1 MLSVEGKT
9 VSHYR
14 VLEKLGGGGMGVVY
28 KAEDTKLH
36 RFVAL
41 KFLPESLAKDHQA
54 LERFQR
60 EAQAASALDHPNIC
74 TIHEIG
80 EYEGQP
86 FIVMQLL
93 EGQTL
98 RERIR
103 AKPLKTDA
111 LLELAIQI
119 ADALDAAHSKGIIH
133 RDVKPAN
140 IFVTQRGQAKILD
153 FGLAKLSPVP
163 GVSPPGEIAAT
174 ATGSIDPAH
183 LTSPGVAMGTV
194 AYMSP
199 EQARGEE
206 LDPRT
211 DLFSFG
217 AVLYEM
223 ATGHTPFPGN
233 TSAAIFG
240 AILHE
245 APTPPLRLNPQLPPK
260 LDEIINRAMEKD
272 RNLRYQ
278 HASDLRAEL
287 RRLKR
292 DTDSGRSAASGAV
305 APYRTASAAGLSQ
318 DAASGAAH
326 AASGA
331 VAAQT
336 SGSAAVVEA
345 AKRHKLGLVAGV
357 VVVLA
362 LVLAAG
368 YGIYSLFSGK
378 GAAPFDNF
386 TITQVTDNGKT
397 VAAAISPDGKYLL
410 SVVDDK
416 GKQSLWLRHVATN
429 SDTQVIP
436 PSDAFYQT
444 PAFSPD
450 ASYIYFRKAVN
461 KARNTF
467 NLLRAPVLGG
477 TPQVIGRDIDTGITF
492 SPDGKRI
499 AFMRYNDPEVGK
511 FQRLTANADGT
522 GEKVVAE
529 GPLTALTQSAA
540 WSPDGRQIASVLI
553 NVPDA
558 LSAIRL
564 EDAASAKVQTITR
577 FKSLGFGDLAWL
589 PDGSGLL
596 ATYTSKIGPIA
607 RNQLG
612 FVSEP
617 AGQFRAITKDTNN
630 YQTLTLSADGKTLA
644 TVQQKITRTLYLL
657 PAAGFAGSPPN
668 PGPAQSKDAFLFG
681 WASNGD
687 LYFDGG
693 GSVLRISSDGSNR
706 TSLLSDATAEI
717 IRPTGCRDGRYVLF
731 TWAGH
736 GGSTKVNVWRMDADG
751 SNPKQLTDGTLD
763 IAPECS
769 PDGKWAYYQEVVTNR
784 INRVP
789 IYGGTPQL
797 VPGTVLPATLI
808 AGARYD
814 ISRDGKMLAFLA
826 LKGEQGLVTQNIALV
841 TLDAGPEPP
850 VRMLDPGPRIA
861 AGPGF
866 TPDGKAV
873 VYPILENG
881 VGNLWLQPLDGSPG
895 HPITSFPSD
904 EIQTF
909 FFSPDG
915 KTLGV
920 MQNHTESDVVLLHDT
935 SGAAR

>member
-1 MLSVEGKT
+1 MTGKT

-28 KAEDTKLH
+28 KAEDTRLH

-41 KFLPESLAKDHQA
+41 KFLPEGLLKDRQS

-74 TIHEIG
+74 TIYDIG
-80 EYEGQP
+80 EHEGQP
-86 FIVMQLL
+86 FIAMQLL

-98 RERIR
+98 RHLIEGR
-103 AKPLKTDA
+103 PLKTEV
-111 LLELAIQI
+111 LLDLAIEV
-119 ADALDAAHSKGIIH
+119 ADALDAAHQKGIIH

-153 FGLAKLSPVP
+153 FGLAKLSPVA

-206 LDPRT
+206 LDART

-223 ATGHTPFPGN
+223 ATGHAPFPGN

-260 LDEIINRAMEKD
+260 LDEIISRALEKD

-287 RRLKR
+287 QRLKR
-292 DTDSGRSAASGAV
+292 DTDSGRLTASG
-305 APYRTASAAGLSQ
+305 TASPSGTAAAPGLSQ
-318 DAASGAAH
+318 DAASR
-326 AASGA
+326 AAS
-331 VAAQT
+331 VA
-336 SGSAAVVEA
+336 SGGVPAHVSGGSVVVEA
-345 AKRHKLGLVAGV
+345 AKQHKFGLVAGI

-362 LVLAAG
+362 LILAAG
-368 YGIYSLFSGK
+368 YGVYSLLNRR

-386 TITQVTDNGKT
+386 TITQVTNNGKT

-436 PSDAFYQT
+436 PSDAFYQS

-450 ASYIYFRKAVN
+450 ASYIYFRKAGN

-499 AFMRYNDPEVGK
+499 AFMRFNDPEVGK
-511 FQRLTANADGT
+511 FRRLIANADGS
-522 GEKVVAE
+522 GENVIAG
-529 GPLTALTQSAA
+529 GPFTEFPQSVA
-540 WSPDGRQIASVLI
+540 WSPDGKQIAAVLG

-564 EDAASAKVQTITR
+564 EDAASAKAQTVAR

-596 ATYTSKIGPIA
+596 ATYTSKIGPVA

-617 AGQFRAITKDTNN
+617 AGQFRTITKDTNN

-657 PAAGFAGSPPN
+657 TAAGFAGSPPN
-668 PGPAQSKDAFLFG
+668 PAPAQSKDAFLFG

-693 GSVLRISSDGSNR
+693 GNLLRVSADGSNR
-706 TSLLSDATAEI
+706 TTLLSDAAAEI

-731 TWAGH
+731 VWAGH
-736 GGSTKVNVWRMDADG
+736 GGGTKVNLWRMDTDG
-751 SNPKQLTDGTLD
+751 SNPKQLTDGVVDL
-763 IAPECS
+763 APQCS
-769 PDGKWAYYQEVVTNR
+769 PDGKWGYYQDVMTNR

-789 IYGGTPQL
+789 IDGGTPQL
-797 VPGTVLPATLI
+797 VPGTVIPDVLI
-808 AGARYD
+808 SGPGYD

-826 LKGEQGLVTQNIALV
+826 VKGEQGSVTQNIALV
-841 TLDAGPEPP
+841 PLDAGPAPP
-850 VRMLDPGPRIA
+850 ARMLEPDPRIS
-861 AGPGF
+861 GSPGF

-873 VYPILENG
+873 VYPIRENR
-881 VGNLWLQPLDGSPG
+881 VDNLWLQPLDGSRG
-895 HPITSFPSD
+895 HQITNFSSD
-904 EIQTF
+904 EIQMF
-909 FFSPDG
+909 EFSPDG

-935 SGAAR
+935 SASAP